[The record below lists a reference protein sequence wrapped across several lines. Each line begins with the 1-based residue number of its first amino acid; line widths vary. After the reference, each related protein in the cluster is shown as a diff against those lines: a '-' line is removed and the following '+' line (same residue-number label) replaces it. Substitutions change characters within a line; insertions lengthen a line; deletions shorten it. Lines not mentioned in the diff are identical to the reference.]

1 MLLVGTG
8 IYLSAGPFVRRVL
21 AAPAAQDQAPTR
33 REFTVTARDYSF
45 SPNRVEVQQD
55 DLIKLTVQS
64 ADNAYG
70 FTIDDYRVSKR
81 VPAGG
86 STVVEFRAD
95 RAGTLHVLFEPE
107 QRRSPFEDERAADRQ
122 APLDSNRRAAAILAL
137 MGGCVWK
144 STWTSRDGSSS
155 ARFWAA
161 SRFIAAMKAGA
172 FRVILS
178 A

>member
-8 IYLSAGPFVRRVL
+8 IYLAAGPFVRRVL
-21 AAPAAQDQAPTR
+21 AAPAGQDQAPTR

-86 STVVEFRAD
+86 STIVEFRAD
-95 RAGTLHVLFEPE
+95 RAGTFAFYSNL
-107 QRRSPFEDERAADRQ
+107 SN
-122 APLDSNRRAAAILAL
+122 DSRHSKMSGQLIVRP
-137 MGGCVWK
+137 
-144 STWTSRDGSSS
+144 R
-155 ARFWAA
+155 
-161 SRFIAAMKAGA
+161 
-172 FRVILS
+172 
-178 A
+178 

>member
-8 IYLSAGPFVRRVL
+8 IYLAAGPFVRRVL
-21 AAPAAQDQAPTR
+21 AAPAGQDQAPTR

-86 STVVEFRAD
+86 STIVEFRAD
-95 RAGTLHVLFEPE
+95 RPGTFAFYSNL
-107 QRRSPFEDERAADRQ
+107 SN
-122 APLDSNRRAAAILAL
+122 DSRHSKMSGQLIVRP
-137 MGGCVWK
+137 
-144 STWTSRDGSSS
+144 R
-155 ARFWAA
+155 
-161 SRFIAAMKAGA
+161 
-172 FRVILS
+172 
-178 A
+178 

>member
-1 MLLVGTG
+1 MKTTRRRSIALLLVGTG
-8 IYLSAGPFVRRVL
+8 IYLAAGPFVRRVL
-21 AAPAAQDQAPTR
+21 AAPAGQEQAPTR
-33 REFTVTARDYSF
+33 REVTVTARDYSF

-95 RAGTLHVLFEPE
+95 RAGTFA
-107 QRRSPFEDERAADRQ
+107 FY
-122 APLDSNRRAAAILAL
+122 SN
-137 MGGCVWK
+137 
-144 STWTSRDGSSS
+144 
-155 ARFWAA
+155 
-161 SRFIAAMKAGA
+161 
-172 FRVILS
+172 LS
-178 A
+178 NDTRHSKMSGQLIVRPR

>member
-21 AAPAAQDQAPTR
+21 AAPASQDQAPTR

-45 SPNRVEVQQD
+45 SPNRVEAQQD

-86 STVVEFRAD
+86 STVIEFRAD
-95 RAGTLHVLFEPE
+95 RAGTFA
-107 QRRSPFEDERAADRQ
+107 FY
-122 APLDSNRRAAAILAL
+122 SNL
-137 MGGCVWK
+137 
-144 STWTSRDGSSS
+144 SND
-155 ARFWAA
+155 ARH
-161 SRFIAAMKAGA
+161 SQMRGQLVV
-172 FRVILS
+172 RPR
-178 A
+178 

>member
-8 IYLSAGPFVRRVL
+8 IYLAAGPFVRRVL
-21 AAPAAQDQAPTR
+21 AAPAGQEQAPTR

-55 DLIKLTVQS
+55 DLIKLTIQS

-95 RAGTLHVLFEPE
+95 RAGTFAFYSNL
-107 QRRSPFEDERAADRQ
+107 SN
-122 APLDSNRRAAAILAL
+122 DSRHSKMSGQLIVRP
-137 MGGCVWK
+137 
-144 STWTSRDGSSS
+144 R
-155 ARFWAA
+155 
-161 SRFIAAMKAGA
+161 
-172 FRVILS
+172 
-178 A
+178 

>member
-21 AAPAAQDQAPTR
+21 AAPAGQEQAPTR

-95 RAGTLHVLFEPE
+95 RAGTFAFYSNL
-107 QRRSPFEDERAADRQ
+107 SN
-122 APLDSNRRAAAILAL
+122 DSRHSKMSGQLIVRP
-137 MGGCVWK
+137 
-144 STWTSRDGSSS
+144 R
-155 ARFWAA
+155 
-161 SRFIAAMKAGA
+161 
-172 FRVILS
+172 
-178 A
+178 

>member
-1 MLLVGTG
+1 MLLVGIG
-8 IYLSAGPFVRRVL
+8 IYLAAGPFVRRVL
-21 AAPAAQDQAPTR
+21 AAPAGQEQAPTR

-95 RAGTLHVLFEPE
+95 RAGTFAFYSNL
-107 QRRSPFEDERAADRQ
+107 SN
-122 APLDSNRRAAAILAL
+122 DSRHSKMSGQLIVRP
-137 MGGCVWK
+137 
-144 STWTSRDGSSS
+144 R
-155 ARFWAA
+155 
-161 SRFIAAMKAGA
+161 
-172 FRVILS
+172 
-178 A
+178 

>member
-21 AAPAAQDQAPTR
+21 AAPAGQDQAPTR

-86 STVVEFRAD
+86 STIVEFRAD
-95 RAGTLHVLFEPE
+95 RAGTFAFYSNL
-107 QRRSPFEDERAADRQ
+107 SN
-122 APLDSNRRAAAILAL
+122 DSRHSKMSGQLIVRP
-137 MGGCVWK
+137 
-144 STWTSRDGSSS
+144 R
-155 ARFWAA
+155 
-161 SRFIAAMKAGA
+161 
-172 FRVILS
+172 
-178 A
+178 

>member
-1 MLLVGTG
+1 LLLVGTG
-8 IYLSAGPFVRRVL
+8 IYLAAGPFVRLVL
-21 AAPAAQDQAPTR
+21 ATPAGQEQAPTR

-95 RAGTLHVLFEPE
+95 RAGTFAFYSNL
-107 QRRSPFEDERAADRQ
+107 SN
-122 APLDSNRRAAAILAL
+122 DSRHSKMSGQLIVRP
-137 MGGCVWK
+137 
-144 STWTSRDGSSS
+144 R
-155 ARFWAA
+155 
-161 SRFIAAMKAGA
+161 
-172 FRVILS
+172 
-178 A
+178 

>member
-1 MLLVGTG
+1 MKTTMRRSIALLLVGTG
-8 IYLSAGPFVRRVL
+8 IYLGAGLFVRRVL
-21 AAPAAQDQAPTR
+21 AAPAGQDQAPTR

-95 RAGTLHVLFEPE
+95 RAGTFA
-107 QRRSPFEDERAADRQ
+107 FY
-122 APLDSNRRAAAILAL
+122 SN
-137 MGGCVWK
+137 
-144 STWTSRDGSSS
+144 
-155 ARFWAA
+155 
-161 SRFIAAMKAGA
+161 
-172 FRVILS
+172 LS
-178 A
+178 NDTRHSKMSGQLIVRPR

>member
-8 IYLSAGPFVRRVL
+8 ICLAAGPLVRRAL
-21 AAPAAQDQAPTR
+21 AAPAGQEQAPTR

-95 RAGTLHVLFEPE
+95 RAGTFAFYSNL
-107 QRRSPFEDERAADRQ
+107 SN
-122 APLDSNRRAAAILAL
+122 DSRHSKMSGQLIVRP
-137 MGGCVWK
+137 
-144 STWTSRDGSSS
+144 R
-155 ARFWAA
+155 
-161 SRFIAAMKAGA
+161 
-172 FRVILS
+172 
-178 A
+178 